1 MKVVRSLA
9 LSIFVAVTVI
19 CGISVLISCSLDFPP
34 IFLARGYWY
43 EVHGLNSFEERQLLL
58 SHTWPHNTLQ
68 EASRNFLDWK
78 ERSAEWWR
86 NNLINPQD
94 PNWEGR
100 HRLHDSLKNG
110 TLWYDEDLENAFLS
124 RLEAHQ
130 FPERC
135 TDNHWIAHRTHD
147 SGLLSCAHII
157 TPVLMMGILKGD
169 GYTVVPIS
177 RPPGKTGLP
186 TFDGCGEGKDKHIGC
201 FFNLT
206 SCRVEDDPYRAE
218 VMNNQSARGVK
229 GATWD
234 SLWHDN
240 TTQPGGMTILRS
252 FMFRYDAQSHNDAW
266 RRPKLRLWNQ
276 LKKEGRAGVHNRSDR
291 AIDKLRDSQVDFA
304 LHGMMSAWMMR
315 QTSDRVKKIA
325 NKIMSRYQDEM
336 ERPLWMPPVLALHVR
351 QTDKKWEDP
360 YFQQHK
366 KYRSVD
372 DYFEQM
378 KSMEEQFNFRWES
391 IFIISDSG
399 SAIQSLAQALNNVTG
414 LPDSLNGQEGKRFIM
429 YDWTYDNALIE
440 RLGGHTKI
448 PSDMKHSAQEHFLAT
463 LYIIHKIADY
473 AIVQYSSNVGRF
485 LSEIIGG
492 KHRLA
497 SPDPVG
503 PNAFSVDVFWVHN
516 R

>member
-1 MKVVRSLA
+1 
-9 LSIFVAVTVI
+9 
-19 CGISVLISCSLDFPP
+19 
-34 IFLARGYWY
+34 
-43 EVHGLNSFEERQLLL
+43 
-58 SHTWPHNTLQ
+58 
-68 EASRNFLDWK
+68 
-78 ERSAEWWR
+78 
-86 NNLINPQD
+86 
-94 PNWEGR
+94 
-100 HRLHDSLKNG
+100 
-110 TLWYDEDLENAFLS
+110 
-124 RLEAHQ
+124 
-130 FPERC
+130 
-135 TDNHWIAHRTHD
+135 
-147 SGLLSCAHII
+147 
-157 TPVLMMGILKGD
+157 MMGLMKGD

-186 TFDGCGEGKDKHIGC
+186 TFDGCGEDKDKHIGC

-206 SCRVEDDPYRAE
+206 SCRVEEDPYRTE
-218 VMNNQSARGVK
+218 VMNNQTARGYK

-240 TTQPGGMTILRS
+240 TTRPGGMTILRS

-266 RRPKLRLWNQ
+266 RRPKLRLWNE
-276 LKKEGRAGVHNRSDR
+276 LRKEGGAGVHNRSER
-291 AIDKLRDSQVDFA
+291 AVDKLRDSQIDFA

-351 QTDKKWEDP
+351 QTDKKVSSVPDRSLTMPALSNHFRAGSFPVDPIRSSCVNFAGPCLQWEDP

-366 KYRSVD
+366 KYRSVV
-372 DYFEQM
+372 DYVDQM

-414 LPDSLNGQEGKRFIM
+414 LPDSMNGQEGKRFLM

-440 RLGGHTKI
+440 RLGGHTNI
-448 PSDMKHSAQEHFLAT
+448 PPEMKHSAQEHFLAT

-492 KHRLA
+492 RHRLA
-497 SPDPVG
+497 SPDHVG